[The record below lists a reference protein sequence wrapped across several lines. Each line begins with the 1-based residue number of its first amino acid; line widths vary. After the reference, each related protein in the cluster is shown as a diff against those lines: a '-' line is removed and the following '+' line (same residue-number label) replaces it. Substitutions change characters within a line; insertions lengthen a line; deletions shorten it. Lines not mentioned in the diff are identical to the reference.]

1 MKVICCFFFFFSFLL
16 SQTTITHIK
25 IHNAISPGTAQ
36 YLKDAFLQSKE
47 DKTSLML
54 IELDTPGGLAT
65 SMREMIQNIL
75 NSDIPVIMFVS
86 PKGSRAASA
95 GTYLMYASH
104 IAAMT
109 PGSNIGAATPVNLMQ
124 APKAPKII
132 NKEDDKNDSLNKK
145 ISNNKTAM
153 EKKVINDAIAYIK
166 SIAEFKNRNI
176 SWAIEAVKEG
186 KSISAQEALKLN
198 VIDFVALDVD
208 DLLKQINNKEV
219 FLNGEKVRINTKNRT
234 LKFFE
239 ASFKTE
245 VLMII
250 SNPSFAYAFL
260 ILAMYGI
267 FFEMMNPGSIFPG
280 VIGAFFALLSM
291 YALNILP
298 FSYVG
303 LLLILLGIAF
313 MLSEVFISGFGIL
326 GLVGLIS
333 FTLGSFMLFDEQTLG
348 QDISSSLIISFS
360 LVSLAFFVFLM
371 AFLLKIRKKDPIS
384 GIHTLIGVEVEILS
398 TDENNYKVSCN
409 GEIWNAIS
417 VEKLKINE
425 KAIITN
431 IKSLILE
438 IRRIK

>member
-1 MKVICCFFFFFSFLL
+1 MKVIFCFFFFFSFLF

-25 IHNAISPGTAQ
+25 INNAISPGTAQ
-36 YLKDAFLQSKE
+36 YLSDAFKESKE
-47 DKTSLML
+47 NKSSLLL

-75 NSDIPVIMFVS
+75 NSHIPVIMFVS

-124 APKAPKII
+124 APKAPKIRE
-132 NKEDDKNDSLNKK
+132 KVGDKDEPLSKK
-145 ISNNKTAM
+145 IIDTKTAM

-166 SIAEFKNRNI
+166 SIAEFKDRNI
-176 SWAIEAVKEG
+176 TWAIKAVKEG
-186 KSISAQEALKLN
+186 ESISSKEALALN
-198 VIDFVALDVD
+198 VIDFIAVDVK
-208 DLLKQINNKEV
+208 DLLKQVDNKEV
-219 FLNGEKVRINTKNRT
+219 VINAEIVRINTKDVE

-239 ASFKTE
+239 ASLKTK

-326 GLVGLIS
+326 GLVGLLS
-333 FTLGSFMLFDEQTLG
+333 FTLGSFMLFDKETLG

-371 AFLLKIRKKDPIS
+371 AFLLKIRKKDPVS
-384 GIHTLIGVEVEILS
+384 GINTLLGVKVEILS
-398 TDENNYKVSCN
+398 IGKNNYKVSCN

-417 VEKLKINE
+417 ADNLEIKE

>member
-1 MKVICCFFFFFSFLL
+1 
-16 SQTTITHIK
+16 
-25 IHNAISPGTAQ
+25 
-36 YLKDAFLQSKE
+36 
-47 DKTSLML
+47 
-54 IELDTPGGLAT
+54 
-65 SMREMIQNIL
+65 
-75 NSDIPVIMFVS
+75 MFVS

-176 SWAIEAVKEG
+176 SWAIQAVKEG

-219 FLNGEKVRINTKNRT
+219 FVNGEKVRINTKNPT